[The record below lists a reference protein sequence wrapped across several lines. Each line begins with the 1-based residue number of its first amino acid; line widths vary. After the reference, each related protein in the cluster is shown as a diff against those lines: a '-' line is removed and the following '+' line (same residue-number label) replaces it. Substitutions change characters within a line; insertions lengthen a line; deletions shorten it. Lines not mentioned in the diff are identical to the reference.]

1 MIRKLLKATYLK
13 QSKIEITFSLIRPI
27 SRRYALTWY
36 FNLSQLPYQ
45 KLYQKIIII
54 LISRGQ
60 RPSSS
65 ARVEQS
71 QSKFDKHTRSESMI
85 PPVRHVCP
93 EGRFSQIQG
102 WHRETGWLERGG
114 QRELPSRKPLRT
126 PGVWREGCMGKI
138 DVVFVV
144 EIYQSNNV

>member
-1 MIRKLLKATYLK
+1 MICKLLKAIYFK

-27 SRRYALTWY
+27 SRRYALARY
-36 FNLSQLPYQ
+36 LNISQLPHQ
-45 KLYQKIIII
+45 RVYQKIIF
-54 LISRGQ
+54 LISRCL

-102 WHRETGWLERGG
+102 WHQETGWLERGG
-114 QRELPSRKPLRT
+114 QWELPLWKPLRT
-126 PGVWREGCMGKI
+126 PAVWREGCMGKI